1 MSGDPLVVPGGARP
15 RAGFRDARGFTLLE
29 LINVV
34 AIVGVLAAIA
44 VPSFVGFRSRAK
56 QAEGFAMLGSLAHLQ
71 EAHRAGNDGAYA
83 TQLSDLGAHLGSEVG
98 LELDGS
104 LQGRWYNVV
113 LTQPDGPDS
122 YRMTATANL
131 DQDEFLDI
139 LEVEDGP

>member
-1 MSGDPLVVPGGARP
+1 MKLHPPAVTTIPGP
-15 RAGFRDARGFTLLE
+15 HEVLRDARGFTLLE

-44 VPSFVGFRSRAK
+44 VPSFTGFRARAK

-71 EAHRAGNDGAYA
+71 EAYLAGNDGAYA
-83 TQLSDLGAHLGSEVG
+83 SQLSDLEAHLGGEVG

-139 LEVEDGP
+139 LEVEDDR